1 MSIVCSKHSRTA
13 QICTTMFYINL
24 PDSPNIYV
32 YVCTKD
38 TCIHM
43 YNLLQIAKCLQ
54 ISSSV
59 GPVLLKT
66 HVPKEAFGF
75 IMAILLYTPNMRCLH
90 LIMGKVAQSFC
101 LFSMFKVSQ
110 SKYWF
115 PFIVK
120 YVMIADCKN
129 FIMEIFFQ
137 CTTNNLH
144 LRNE

>member
-1 MSIVCSKHSRTA
+1 
-13 QICTTMFYINL
+13 MFYINL

-59 GPVLLKT
+59 GAVLLKT
-66 HVPKEAFGF
+66 RAKGSLWVYHGYFVVYSKHEMHTLNNGEGGT
-75 IMAILLYTPNMRCLH
+75 II
-90 LIMGKVAQSFC
+90 
-101 LFSMFKVSQ
+101 FSMFKVSQ

-115 PFIVK
+115 PFVVK
-120 YVMIADCKN
+120 YLMIADCKN

-137 CTTNNLH
+137 CTTNSLH
-144 LRNE
+144 LHNE